1 MGKQP
6 NKKIDT
12 VEVAEEEET
21 TTASS
26 GFKKQ
31 PADNTAADTA
41 TAEKSAA
48 DKAATDK
55 AATDKVAADKTAGS
69 KQGPPSGIAEPK
81 PSTATNTQDVAGVKW
96 NWAPNDFAKDLM
108 NKKPVESKAAAIDQ
122 NLPGAEE
129 EPTEEEKRAFISGEL
144 DEQQTPMTV
153 EELMEVAEL
162 VIDILDTINSTAV
175 GAFAGESAAKFEL
188 EASKRKRLAGF
199 LARVFFKYQV
209 RMGPVAGL
217 ILAALLYFGLTWKMG
232 WDVKKEKKIDA
243 EKKAADDQRAKNK
256 ARKDA
261 FRNKII
267 AGFGVEKLTL
277 KKLSERMG
285 LSAEALK
292 PEIEV
297 MLNLGTLRADHSET
311 PIKYSITD

>member
-1 MGKQP
+1 MGKQS

-12 VEVAEEEET
+12 VEVSEEEGDDKT
-21 TTASS
+21 SQSS
-26 GFKKQ
+26 GSQK
-31 PADNTAADTA
+31 ANDDSAA
-41 TAEKSAA
+41 AEKFAA

-55 AATDKVAADKTAGS
+55 AAADKVAADKTAAP

-81 PSTATNTQDVAGVKW
+81 PSVETNSQNISGIKF

-108 NKKPVESKAAAIDQ
+108 SKKPAESKAAPIDQ
-122 NLPGAEE
+122 NLPGAAEE